1 MSITGKQLAEF
12 AVKCFL
18 DGVRYW
24 YGTCYYKCTTALL
37 NSKTRQYPAH
47 YTSGRRSGYLSD
59 IVDGAMCCDCI
70 GLIKGAVW
78 SELGAHAARY
88 GTGGCPDKGA
98 NGMLEYCKAKG
109 MAHGSMNTLPEIP
122 GLLLHKQG
130 HVGVYIGGGY
140 AIEAKGFSA
149 DVVKSKVA
157 GRGWTSWAKLPFID
171 YADGEGAVEAP
182 AAPETT
188 YTLGQ
193 RLLKRGCKGS
203 DVTELQKA
211 LTALGFDLTPPVE
224 VKRLLK
230 EVGKDK
236 KNEDGMLRIV
246 LPVGIGDCEVR
257 PMKMEAFAALF

>member
-59 IVDGAMCCDCI
+59 IADGAMCCDCI

-140 AIEAKGFSA
+140 AIEAKGFNA

-157 GRGWTSWAKLPFID
+157 GRGWTS
-171 YADGEGAVEAP
+171 
-182 AAPETT
+182 
-188 YTLGQ
+188 
-193 RLLKRGCKGS
+193 
-203 DVTELQKA
+203 
-211 LTALGFDLTPPVE
+211 
-224 VKRLLK
+224 
-230 EVGKDK
+230 
-236 KNEDGMLRIV
+236 
-246 LPVGIGDCEVR
+246 
-257 PMKMEAFAALF
+257 